1 MTSDIAAKNKLR
13 IGKVI
18 VSSVV
23 NGPGPR
29 FVIWFQGCRFQ
40 CPGCFNP
47 EFWDEEGGTPV
58 RIEEIAEQ
66 INSTPKIKGITFTGG
81 EPLLQA
87 RDILPLA
94 MWIKSKGLSIV
105 CYTGYLFQD
114 IVDGAIPYA
123 ENLLKWLDI
132 LIDGTFREE
141 EKGSLLWR
149 GSHNQGVHFLTE
161 RYKHLKGEA
170 LKEGMRQVELQVGRD
185 GLTVTGMFDIEMWD
199 RLRKK
204 ISENIPSKDLD

>member
-1 MTSDIAAKNKLR
+1 M
-13 IGKVI
+13 
-18 VSSVV
+18 
-23 NGPGPR
+23 
-29 FVIWFQGCRFQ
+29 
-40 CPGCFNP
+40 
-47 EFWDEEGGTPV
+47 

-66 INSTPKIKGITFTGG
+66 INSTPEIEGVTFTGG

-114 IVDGAIPYA
+114 IVDGEIPYA
-123 ENLLKWLDI
+123 EKLLRWIDI
-132 LIDGTFREE
+132 LIDGTFQEE
-141 EKGSLLWR
+141 DKGALLWR
-149 GSHNQGVHFLTE
+149 GSCNQMVHFLTE

-170 LKEGMRQVELQVGRD
+170 LKEGTRQVELQVGRD

-199 RLRKK
+199 LLRKK
-204 ISENIPSKDLD
+204 ISENIPSLD